1 MHYSIKE
8 AIKIRLHPR
17 NFNRDRGFNLCQ
29 SQYPVINMIKKYQ
42 VPSTQRQDQDKRTYD
57 PTH

>member
-1 MHYSIKE
+1 MDYSIKE

-17 NFNRDRGFNLCQ
+17 NFNRDRGFNLWQ

-42 VPSTQRQDQDKRTYD
+42 EEPI
-57 PTH
+57 